1 MPRALL
7 LQGTVVKD
15 ILLIFFGAGCGGV
28 LRFWISSATYY
39 LFARAQFP
47 SGTLMVN
54 VSGSLLMG
62 LLFTLLLDRVPADAS
77 HLRALLLIGLLG
89 GYTTFSSFSIETVN
103 LFESGALASGFLNII
118 LSVILCLLATWLGI
132 KLGRLL

>member
-1 MPRALL
+1 L
-7 LQGTVVKD
+7 KD

-28 LRFWISSATYY
+28 LRYWISNATYF
-39 LFARAQFP
+39 LFGRSQFP

-54 VSGSLLMG
+54 VTGSLLMG
-62 LLFTLLLDRVPADAS
+62 LLFTLLLERSVQDAS
-77 HLRALLLIGLLG
+77 HLRALLLIGFLG

-103 LFESGALASGFLNII
+103 LFEGGALTSGMLNIF

-132 KLGRLL
+132 ILGRLL